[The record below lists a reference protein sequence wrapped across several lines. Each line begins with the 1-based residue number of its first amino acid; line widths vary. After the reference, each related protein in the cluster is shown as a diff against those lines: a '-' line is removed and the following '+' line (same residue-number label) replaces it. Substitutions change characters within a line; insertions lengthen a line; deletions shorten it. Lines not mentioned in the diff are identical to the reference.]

1 MGIVSVVYVVVPFS
15 FIVLLSYIFFEYKN
29 VIKKMLFK
37 KKGKNQKRTCVKLNS
52 IPYSTNSIKSTI
64 SKSTWSNCSNDTFVK
79 NEKENVEI
87 VEIKRCDNE
96 LIEEGNNNVLENGCT
111 TNPGEENLIWDDNNV
126 YDLPPNDSVY
136 DLPPND
142 LSCNNDCVYTLPD
155 DNVSNI
161 EEKITKLIHKNN
173 SESNYYNCC

>member
-37 KKGKNQKRTCVKLNS
+37 KKGKNQKRTCVRLNS
-52 IPYSTNSIKSTI
+52 ITYSTNSIESTI
-64 SKSTWSNCSNDTFVK
+64 SESTWSNCSNDTFVK

-87 VEIKRCDNE
+87 VEIKRCDND
-96 LIEEGNNNVLENGCT
+96 LIEECNNNVLENGCT
-111 TNPGEENLIWDDNNV
+111 TNTGEENLIWDDNNV
-126 YDLPPNDSVY
+126 YDLPPND
-136 DLPPND
+136 
-142 LSCNNDCVYTLPD
+142 LSCNNDCDYTLPD

-161 EEKITKLIHKNN
+161 EEKITKSIHKNK

>member
-29 VIKKMLFK
+29 FIKKMLFK
-37 KKGKNQKRTCVKLNS
+37 KKGKNQKRTCVRLNS
-52 IPYSTNSIKSTI
+52 ITYSTNSIESTI
-64 SKSTWSNCSNDTFVK
+64 SESTWSNCSNDTFVK

-96 LIEEGNNNVLENGCT
+96 LIEESNNNVLENGFT
-111 TNPGEENLIWDDNNV
+111 TNTGEENLIWDDNNV
-126 YDLPPNDSVY
+126 YDLPPND
-136 DLPPND
+136 
-142 LSCNNDCVYTLPD
+142 LSPNNDCVYTLPD

-161 EEKITKLIHKNN
+161 EEKITKLMNKNN
-173 SESNYYNCC
+173 SKSDYYNCC